1 MPCRVHKRFLTTT
14 HAQRGGGFGQ
24 QQLEKAVRAINRI
37 IFDYEARRTRLKAE
51 AAAKGGPPVVEAPI
65 RGQLVTFRAS
75 ARHERMIKE
84 PETDAVNGSSPSTA
98 FQTSLRAYLALPL
111 DQYSL
116 LDPRWITRVGGAGN
130 LFLLRV
136 PLQDVV
142 GLALEPQ
149 ITVKVNIDSNNA
161 QRPMPPLAIHT
172 TQKNGAPWGQAGVG
186 PHVTFAPAAHTC
198 QLEVNLVPV
207 GTADTA
213 ACSHPWGDQRMPAP
227 TNALWGVC
235 AGPSGSSC
243 GTDMVHCWTD
253 LTSQVH
259 FLADK
264 FKLGDPR
271 FDEDFVVDMKATL
284 KRKPLP
290 GLGSFRLPR
299 PWRRGSQQDTPDPQ
313 PQRPP
318 TRTTS
323 APEAAVHA
331 SSLPAAS
338 QLQPSSACT
347 DGSHPN
353 PSGGGVDTRSGD
365 DSSTSSPLNGEPPDT
380 SFHHSDASHSSHHPF
395 HNSSSSSTDHLP
407 PHHPPVVDSL
417 PTAPSLPT
425 PSPAAPRSAASSTL
439 NPAPPQ
445 PESRPHLDAAASSIA
460 ASGPGVT
467 KGGPVVVGATSML
480 CGNVDVGFTVLVP
493 HPLSIVPK
501 PLLFMTGSLVA
512 RFALQSLLPSFL
524 DLLAVDYSRWAAG
537 KGADRAQPAGD
548 LIVIGSGG
556 SSGGAGG
563 LLAVAGGLGAA
574 GGSLQDVI
582 TLEGGVGVADL
593 DPEAEVRDAVAVAAA
608 LEAEQ
613 ARREAE
619 QARSSDEEEEGFRSS
634 DRSGGLSE
642 AASSVSAP
650 GMAVR
655 PTPGQG
661 QVMSDGPAD
670 DGSSDGGD
678 GGGEVVEGRRRF
690 PTRAAMLEV
699 VSRPFKMFSRV

>member
-1 MPCRVHKRFLTTT
+1 MMPCRGVREASSGHNSSSRLRLHRSYPPCTTSPTTVHKRFLTTT

-161 QRPMPPLAIHT
+161 
-172 TQKNGAPWGQAGVG
+172 
-186 PHVTFAPAAHTC
+186 
-198 QLEVNLVPV
+198 
-207 GTADTA
+207 
-213 ACSHPWGDQRMPAP
+213 
-227 TNALWGVC
+227 
-235 AGPSGSSC
+235 
-243 GTDMVHCWTD
+243 
-253 LTSQVH
+253 QVH